1 MESLSPAITSAAQSP
16 KQELK
21 DCDLVMKG
29 GITSGIVYPPVL
41 LKLKEE
47 FRFRNIGGTSA
58 GAIAAAGAAAAE
70 YGRQC
75 GAEIKYSDKS
85 GFRGLQNI
93 NEQLGS
99 CLLPNSNKSPGE
111 NPTNQKYKNSCEV
124 TFLQNLFQPTIETN
138 AIFKLALK
146 LFTELQKKERRSK
159 KFLQNFTWL
168 ISLFKEVK
176 LLHPSQA
183 NQSRSINSED
193 QTYQPFRKGGML
205 GFFAAIFLSVL
216 VLLTVFLVTTFFGD
230 HSSPILWIVLTL
242 VLVIPISFFAYFL
255 GGLGLTIVGL
265 FRNFTEQVVKGNNFG
280 FCNGMDGVS
289 LVQGEPA
296 LTQWLHTDVIN
307 TLADPDLKT
316 PLTFG
321 DLKSKEI
328 VLRMVT
334 SNVSQNIP
342 YVLPFENPIFIFK
355 ENDFRMLFPGDV
367 VDFMKSKPSR
377 TDKNLPSGYYFFPKS
392 EDFPVVVAT
401 RMSLSFPILFSA
413 IPLYTIKVT
422 QQDSQSIGV
431 DDLQLNWFSD
441 GGISSNFPIHFFD
454 GWIPSRPTFGINL
467 GTWQE
472 ENMKDFS
479 VSEKSKRSENSTI
492 SSLSKSVPL
501 DLLTCTKLTQSATGS
516 SSGNSDRRVV
526 LPTANDVPVILHKE
540 LGHNLFAFLG
550 AIFST
555 SQNYRDTMQS
565 MLSGYRERIVE
576 IKLNDAEGGLNLNMP
591 EEVIEALKQLGDL
604 AGDKLCNEFRFEHH
618 QWVRLKTMM
627 GLLESQL
634 HQVAVA
640 VQNSK
645 FDYDK
650 LLNEQAEDKT
660 FPYPETDPAWKQ
672 MALQRL
678 SELDTLIRAWETGNT
693 VNAEPQKVFAKLEPL
708 KEDKPVLRVTPQI

>member
-1 MESLSPAITSAAQSP
+1 MESLSPAITSAPQSP

-41 LKLKEE
+41 LKLKEK

-75 GAEIKYSDKS
+75 GAEIKYPNKS

-99 CLLPNSNKSPGE
+99 CLLPRSNESSGE
-111 NPTNQKYKNSCEV
+111 NPTNQKGTGSCEV

-138 AIFKLALK
+138 AIFKLALE
-146 LFTELQKKERRSK
+146 LFTEFQKKDRPSK
-159 KFLQNFTWL
+159 TLLGNFG
-168 ISLFKEVK
+168 LFIRLLKKVK
-176 LLHPSQA
+176 LFHFSNT
-183 NQSRSINSED
+183 NQSRSINSEN
-193 QTYQPFRKGGML
+193 QTYQPFKKGGFL
-205 GFFAAIFLSVL
+205 GIFIAILLSILVSSTIFLIAT
-216 VLLTVFLVTTFFGD
+216 LLGD
-230 HSSPILWIVLTL
+230 HSSFILLIVIVL
-242 VLVIPISFFAYFL
+242 VLGIPLSLTAYFL

-265 FRNFTEQVVKGNNFG
+265 FRNFTEQVIKGNNFG

-289 LVQGEPA
+289 SVPGEPA

-307 TLADPDLKT
+307 TLADPDLKN

-328 VLRMVT
+328 ILRMVT
-334 SNVSQNIP
+334 SNVSKNIP

-355 ENDFRMLFPGDV
+355 ENDFRILFPGDV

-377 TDKNLPSGYYFFPKS
+377 TDKNLPSGYHFFPKP

-431 DDLQLNWFSD
+431 DNLQLNWFSD

-472 ENMKDFS
+472 KSAKDFA
-479 VSEKSKRSENSTI
+479 EKDKSKSSKNSTL
-492 SSLSKSVPL
+492 SSLTKSVPL
-501 DLLTCTKLTQSATGS
+501 DLLTCTKLTQSTTDNPDE
-516 SSGNSDRRVV
+516 NSDRRVV
-526 LPTANDVPVILHKE
+526 LPIANDVPVILHKE
-540 LGHNLFAFLG
+540 LGHNLLAFLG

-591 EEVIEALKQLGDL
+591 EEVIAVLKELGDI
-604 AGDKLCNEFRFEHH
+604 AGDKLCNEFSFEHH

-634 HQVAVA
+634 HQVASA

-645 FDYDK
+645 FDYVK
-650 LLNEQAEDKT
+650 LLNEQAKNKT
-660 FPYPETDPAWKQ
+660 FPYPETDLAWKQ
-672 MALQRL
+672 SALQRL
-678 SELDTLIRAWETGNT
+678 SELDTLIRAWEVGNAA
-693 VNAEPQKVFAKLEPL
+693 NDEPQKVFATLEPL